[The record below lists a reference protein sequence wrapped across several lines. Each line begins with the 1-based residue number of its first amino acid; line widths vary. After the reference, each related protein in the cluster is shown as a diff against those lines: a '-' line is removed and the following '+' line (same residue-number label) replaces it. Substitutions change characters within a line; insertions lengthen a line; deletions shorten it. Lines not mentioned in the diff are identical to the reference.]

1 MLIILLFSF
10 LQGFTE
16 FLPVSSQG
24 HLIAFNEIFE
34 LDNLSDISIHQST
47 IIAHFGSFFAV
58 ALFYSKTIKGFIFS
72 IKMIDRPDIDKNSFL
87 LVNLVISTIPIIIAG
102 YLFSKIF
109 DYYSDYILVI
119 IATTSIIFGIIL
131 FLVDTFCLRIKNQNS
146 LNYQTSLLIG
156 VCQCAALIPGVSRSG
171 AILTCMRFFGFQRKF
186 CVHYSNLLSLPVILA
201 ATTFML
207 TSTFENFSVD
217 MIFNLSA
224 ILIFVF
230 SFLFSIIFIFFFVN
244 WVKKFTL
251 FVFVFYRVI
260 FGILLFFFLI

>member
-119 IATTSIIFGIIL
+119 IATTSIIFGVIL

-146 LNYQTSLLIG
+146 LNYQTSFLIG
-156 VCQCAALIPGVSRSG
+156 VSQCAALIPGVADQG
-171 AILTCMRFFGFQRKF
+171 Q
-186 CVHYSNLLSLPVILA
+186 Y
-201 ATTFML
+201 
-207 TSTFENFSVD
+207 
-217 MIFNLSA
+217 
-224 ILIFVF
+224 
-230 SFLFSIIFIFFFVN
+230 
-244 WVKKFTL
+244 
-251 FVFVFYRVI
+251 
-260 FGILLFFFLI
+260 

>member
-1 MLIILLFSF
+1 MK
-10 LQGFTE
+10 
-16 FLPVSSQG
+16 SS
-24 HLIAFNEIFE
+24 E

-131 FLVDTFCLRIKNQNS
+131 FLVDTFVLELKIKIR
-146 LNYQTSLLIG
+146 LI
-156 VCQCAALIPGVSRSG
+156 I
-171 AILTCMRFFGFQRKF
+171 K
-186 CVHYSNLLSLPVILA
+186 
-201 ATTFML
+201 
-207 TSTFENFSVD
+207 
-217 MIFNLSA
+217 
-224 ILIFVF
+224 
-230 SFLFSIIFIFFFVN
+230 
-244 WVKKFTL
+244 
-251 FVFVFYRVI
+251 
-260 FGILLFFFLI
+260 LLF